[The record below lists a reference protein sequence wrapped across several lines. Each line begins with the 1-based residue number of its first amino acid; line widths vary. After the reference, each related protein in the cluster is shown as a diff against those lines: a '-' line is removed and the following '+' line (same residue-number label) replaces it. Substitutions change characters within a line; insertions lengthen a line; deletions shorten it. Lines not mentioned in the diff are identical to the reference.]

1 MPVLQSCRSALLL
14 IFLKEGFVFVEL
26 FVTQGGEES
35 ADERAIG
42 RFRDQVR
49 KRGRHNRGTF
59 VGLFLLE
66 LPLKKTKLWRQTY
79 FINSAPT
86 VDN

>member
-1 MPVLQSCRSALLL
+1 M
-14 IFLKEGFVFVEL
+14 FVEL

-49 KRGRHNRGTF
+49 KRGRHNGGTF

-66 LPLKKTKLWRQTY
+66 LKGALSNENKLT
-79 FINSAPT
+79 FGGKHIL
-86 VDN
+86 

>member
-1 MPVLQSCRSALLL
+1 M
-14 IFLKEGFVFVEL
+14 FVEL

-49 KRGRHNRGTF
+49 KRNNGGAF

-66 LPLKKTKLWRQTY
+66 LKGAFSNENKLT
-79 FINSAPT
+79 FGGKHIL
-86 VDN
+86 

>member
-1 MPVLQSCRSALLL
+1 MA

-49 KRGRHNRGTF
+49 KRGRHNGGTF

-66 LPLKKTKLWRQTY
+66 LPLNQQT
-79 FINSAPT
+79 FGGKHIL
-86 VDN
+86 

>member
-49 KRGRHNRGTF
+49 KRNNGGTF

>member
-1 MPVLQSCRSALLL
+1 M
-14 IFLKEGFVFVEL
+14 FVEL

-66 LPLKKTKLWRQTY
+66 LPLKKTNLWRQAY
-79 FINSAPT
+79 FISSAPT

>member
-1 MPVLQSCRSALLL
+1 MPVLQSCRSALLF

-49 KRGRHNRGTF
+49 KRNNGGTF
-59 VGLFLLE
+59 VGLFLLG
-66 LPLKKTKLWRQTY
+66 LPLKKTNLWRKTY
-79 FINSAPT
+79 LINSAPT

>member
-1 MPVLQSCRSALLL
+1 M
-14 IFLKEGFVFVEL
+14 FVEL

-49 KRGRHNRGTF
+49 KRNNGGTF
-59 VGLFLLE
+59 VGLFLLG
-66 LPLKKTKLWRQTY
+66 LPLKKTNLWRKTY
-79 FINSAPT
+79 LINSAPT

>member
-1 MPVLQSCRSALLL
+1 M
-14 IFLKEGFVFVEL
+14 FVEL

-49 KRGRHNRGTF
+49 KRNNGGTF

-66 LPLKKTKLWRQTY
+66 LPLKKTNLWRQAY

>member
-1 MPVLQSCRSALLL
+1 M
-14 IFLKEGFVFVEL
+14 FVEL

-49 KRGRHNRGTF
+49 KRNNGGTF

>member
-1 MPVLQSCRSALLL
+1 M
-14 IFLKEGFVFVEL
+14 EGFVFVEL

-49 KRGRHNRGTF
+49 KRNNGGTF

-66 LPLKKTKLWRQTY
+66 LKGALSNENKLT
-79 FINSAPT
+79 FGGKHIL
-86 VDN
+86 